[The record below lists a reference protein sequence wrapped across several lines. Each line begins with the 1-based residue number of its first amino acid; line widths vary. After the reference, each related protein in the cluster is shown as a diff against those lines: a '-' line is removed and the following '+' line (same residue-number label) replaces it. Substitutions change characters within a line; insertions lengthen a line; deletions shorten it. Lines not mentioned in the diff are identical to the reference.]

1 MLILKKIALIA
12 PIMIRWVS
20 IGCLFKSPMTALPW
34 KRGPVRGKCSGSTLS
49 PAGFLFVCDILR
61 CNAMPRLTPG
71 CDVTHF
77 DWQLHCSAGFNSFLS
92 GDSAANPRE
101 KRRPRD
107 TNTHTHT
114 HGLNTG
120 LQTSSVS
127 LRCLPAA
134 VEAAGWIY
142 SMLHRENVGES
153 NLPVSVLNWQPIA
166 LL

>member
-1 MLILKKIALIA
+1 
-12 PIMIRWVS
+12 MIRWMS
-20 IGCLFKSPMTALPW
+20 IKCLCKSPMTALPW
-34 KRGPVRGKCSGSTLS
+34 KRGPVRGKRSGSALN
-49 PAGFLFVCDILR
+49 PATFLFVCDILR

-77 DWQLHCSAGFNSFLS
+77 DWQLHCSAWFNSFLS

-101 KRRPRD
+101 KHRPRH
-107 TNTHTHT
+107 THTHTHTHT

-134 VEAAGWIY
+134 VEAAGWIC
-142 SMLHRENVGES
+142 SMPHWVDVCVFVLSSHRVQS
-153 NLPVSVLNWQPIA
+153 ACQSP
-166 LL
+166 